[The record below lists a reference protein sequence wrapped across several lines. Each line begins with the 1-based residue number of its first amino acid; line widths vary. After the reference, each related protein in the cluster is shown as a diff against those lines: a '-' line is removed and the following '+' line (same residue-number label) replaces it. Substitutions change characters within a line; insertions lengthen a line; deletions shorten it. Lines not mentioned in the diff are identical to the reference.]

1 MNLEEIASE
10 AAMLDEESR
19 ASLASRI
26 LRSLTPPAN
35 DVSDEDVFR
44 RIREADEDP
53 SVMIT
58 HEELLS
64 GINRRGD

>member
-10 AAMLDEESR
+10 AALLDEESR

-26 LRSLTPPAN
+26 LRTLTPPEKE
-35 DVSDEDVFR
+35 VSDEEVFR
-44 RIREADEDP
+44 RIQEAEEDP

-58 HEELLS
+58 HEELLA
-64 GINRRGD
+64 GINRSGD